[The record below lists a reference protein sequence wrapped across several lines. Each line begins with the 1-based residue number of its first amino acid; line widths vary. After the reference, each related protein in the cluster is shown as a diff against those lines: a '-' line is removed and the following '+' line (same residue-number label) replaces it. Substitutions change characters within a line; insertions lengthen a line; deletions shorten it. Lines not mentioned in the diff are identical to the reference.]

1 MLVKPMAIE
10 PLPMGC
16 SAITPLGKVHHAEP
30 GSPILPPV
38 SSPPHTHTPLP
49 IRV

>member
-1 MLVKPMAIE
+1 MAIE
-10 PLPMGC
+10 PIPMGC
-16 SAITPLGKVHHAEP
+16 SAKAPMGKVHRVEP

-38 SSPPHTHTPLP
+38 PSPRHTHTPLP